1 MPFYRKKQLQELIR
15 WTPSF
20 DMAGVSVSD
29 ADKANGSPKF
39 GDLIAFNPKN
49 KDDKWLVAKE
59 FADDNYDYVGET
71 LEECAGL

>member
-15 WTPSF
+15 WTPEF

-29 ADKANGSPKF
+29 ADKANGSPRD

-49 KDDKWLVAKE
+49 AAHKWLVAKQ

-71 LEECAGL
+71 LTECAGL